1 MTAGSLDAIVLA
13 GGVAARLGGI
23 DKPGLVIGTAS
34 LLAAVAGAA
43 AGAGA
48 RRIIVVGPERPGV
61 AELIAAAGGQ
71 LMMTREDPP
80 GAGPVPALRAGLALA
95 EASWVALLAGDMPF
109 LRPGHLRD
117 LLDAAGYGPDNAA
130 PGDRRGRTASGKRPT
145 WARGAGEPA
154 GAVLLDD
161 EGQRQWLAG
170 CWRTAVLRAALAD
183 YDGRSLRG
191 LLGPLEP
198 TLVRSAAGDGAPPW
212 LDCDTPA
219 DVAAARAWTGDNA
232 AAGCTAVDGAAAD
245 GSGG

>member
-13 GGVAARLGGI
+13 GGAAARLSGI

-34 LLAAVAGAA
+34 LVAAVAGAA

-61 AELIAAAGGQ
+61 AEPIAAAGGQ
-71 LMMTREDPP
+71 LVVTREDPP
-80 GAGPVPALRAGLALA
+80 GAGPVAALRAGLALA
-95 EASWVALLAGDMPF
+95 EAPWVALLAGDMPF
-109 LRPGHLRD
+109 LRPRHLRG
-117 LLDAAGYGPDNAA
+117 LLEAAGYGPAGARAA
-130 PGDRRGRTASGKRPT
+130 GAS
-145 WARGAGEPA
+145 A

-170 CWRTAVLRAALAD
+170 CWRTAVLHDALAG
-183 YDGRSLRG
+183 YEGRSLRG
-191 LLGPLEP
+191 LLGPLGP
-198 TLVRSAAGDGAPPW
+198 ALVRYAAGDGAPPW

-219 DVAAARAWTGDNA
+219 DVAAARAWAQATARQA
-232 AAGCTAVDGAAAD
+232 AVE

>member
-13 GGVAARLGGI
+13 GGAAARLGGI

-61 AELIAAAGGQ
+61 AEPIAAAGAQ
-71 LMMTREDPP
+71 LMMTREDPA

-95 EASWVALLAGDMPF
+95 EAPWVALLAGDMPF
-109 LRPGHLRD
+109 LRPGQLRD
-117 LLDAAGYGPDNAA
+117 LLDAAGG
-130 PGDRRGRTASGKRPT
+130 S
-145 WARGAGEPA
+145 GAGESA

-170 CWRTAVLRAALAD
+170 CWRTAVLRAALAE
-183 YDGRSLRG
+183 YEGQSLHG

-198 TLVRSAAGDGAPPW
+198 ALVRYAAGDGAPPW

-219 DVAAARAWTGDNA
+219 DVAAARFWAGDNA
-232 AAGCTAVDGAAAD
+232 AAGECSGRESAAAD